1 MPEHAP
7 TLELS
12 SRAYVAREPN
22 APGAIELVQLA
33 APGPGEVRVKVASA
47 GVCHSDLHLLDGH
60 LADDN
65 FPVVPGHE
73 GAGVVES
80 VGEGV
85 SEWSEGDQV
94 AFCFVPACGKCG
106 PCGSGQENRCEPG
119 VRASFGGTLL
129 DGTTRMRDENGDEL
143 KQFLAVGCFS
153 EYTVVPESG
162 LAALPDGLSLW
173 KAALVGCAVVTGV
186 GAVRNAAGVGAGE
199 SVCVVGCGGVGLQV
213 IEGARLVGAD
223 PIVAVDVSAEKLE
236 AAREL
241 GATHGVLS
249 SDDRPGRAV
258 RKLTDGGVDHAF
270 EVVGRS
276 ETIRIAWD
284 ALRPGGE
291 AVVVGLAPR
300 GVNAVLPALEF
311 LTAEKTI
318 RGSFYGS
325 GRPRAEIA
333 ELSQLAL
340 EGRLDPGA
348 TVSHHAALEELESA
362 LQRMREGVG
371 SRTVLM
377 LDPKLAGADAHA
389 SV

>member
-1 MPEHAP
+1 MSPKTAP
-7 TLELS
+7 AELS
-12 SRAYVAREPN
+12 CRAYVAREPN
-22 APGAIELVQLA
+22 AAGAIESVRLA
-33 APGPGEVRVKVASA
+33 PPDPGEVRVKVVSA

-73 GAGVVES
+73 GAGVVEA

-85 SEWSEGDQV
+85 GDWSEGDRV
-94 AFCFVPACGKCG
+94 AFCFVPACGECG
-106 PCGSGQENRCEPG
+106 PCASGQENRCEPG
-119 VRASFGGTLL
+119 VRASFASTLL
-129 DGTTRMRDENGDEL
+129 DGSTRVRDENGAEL

-162 LAALPDGLSLW
+162 LAALPEGLPLW
-173 KAALVGCAVVTGV
+173 QAALIGCAVVTGV
-186 GAVRNAAGVGAGE
+186 GAVRNAAGVSPGE

-236 AAREL
+236 AARGM

-249 SDDRPGRAV
+249 TDERPGRAV

-284 ALRPGGE
+284 AMKPGGK

-300 GVNAVLPALEF
+300 GVDAVLPALEF

-340 EGRLDPGA
+340 DGRLDPGS
-348 TVSHHAALEELESA
+348 TVSHHAPLEGLEAA
-362 LQRMREGVG
+362 LQRMRDGVG
-371 SRTVLM
+371 SRTVVI
-377 LDPKLAGADAHA
+377 LDPELAGADAPA
-389 SV
+389 PA